1 MRSCRRRILACL
13 AGQKTI
19 TPRLHQRAAGLV
31 LGLLLL
37 SAMGERGNGAEASS
51 VAEKLATS
59 QGMKAWR
66 EGPCAHC
73 MGTIQVG
80 DYVVPYD
87 PPTSLPGE
95 GFGDGGGDGD
105 GSGGGGGG
113 GGGLLGGEDSCEMGD
128 ESSSRSDEAERV
140 RRGHR
145 VRVRGRV
152 WLHRECALSALGEG
166 DLRSDKFEMPTCKHW
181 RRTGSCA
188 FGSSCAFSHPP
199 SLRGQQQQTEGG
211 KRSWKDGGGRV
222 QLRATRLPIS
232 PDAIP
237 GLVEAFSVHGD
248 VLDQIVVKPPRKQ
261 RGGGSTSASS
271 GCAFIK
277 YGSYEQAQAAMQAMD
292 GKVELCPG
300 AGPIT
305 LKLAHLRG
313 GKTVRNVSRAA
324 VFRRWLIDTYGFDL
338 LRLGPFLISHS
349 EWCRPKVGKCCLL

>member
-1 MRSCRRRILACL
+1 
-13 AGQKTI
+13 
-19 TPRLHQRAAGLV
+19 
-31 LGLLLL
+31 
-37 SAMGERGNGAEASS
+37 

-73 MGTIQVG
+73 MGMIQVG

-87 PPTSLPGE
+87 PPKSFPRE
-95 GFGDGGGDGD
+95 GFGDDDG
-105 GSGGGGGG
+105 
-113 GGGLLGGEDSCEMGD
+113 E
-128 ESSSRSDEAERV
+128 ESSSRSDEAERI

-145 VRVRGRV
+145 VRVEGRV

-166 DLRSDKFEMPTCKHW
+166 DSRSEKFEMPTCKHW
-181 RRTGSCA
+181 KRTGTCA

-199 SLRGQQQQTEGG
+199 SQRGQQQQTAGG

-222 QLRATRLPIS
+222 QLRATRLPTS

-261 RGGGSTSASS
+261 RGGGSASASS

-338 LRLGPFLISHS
+338 LRWGLCFVPIQSGAEQTNEPSWRCSLG
-349 EWCRPKVGKCCLL
+349 GA